1 MQLIEVKAQ
10 AGYLWFRQGIWL
22 FRRNPLA
29 FMMMFF
35 TYIFAMLLVSLIPI
49 VGDFLPLV
57 FIPGISVGFMAACRD
72 AILGKPVYPLA
83 LISGFRSYGPTVARQ
98 LLILGVVYAA
108 AIIFAFGVSALAD
121 GGVLFDLMVIA

>member
-35 TYIFAMLLVSLIPI
+35 TYIFAMLLVSL
-49 VGDFLPLV
+49 VPL
-57 FIPGISVGFMAACRD
+57 IGEPSAEAAPAMRMPAD
-72 AILGKPVYPLA
+72 A
-83 LISGFRSYGPTVARQ
+83 
-98 LLILGVVYAA
+98 VV
-108 AIIFAFGVSALAD
+108 VPK
-121 GGVLFDLMVIA
+121 

>member
-49 VGDFLPLV
+49 V
-57 FIPGISVGFMAACRD
+57 
-72 AILGKPVYPLA
+72 
-83 LISGFRSYGPTVARQ
+83 
-98 LLILGVVYAA
+98 
-108 AIIFAFGVSALAD
+108 
-121 GGVLFDLMVIA
+121 